1 MGDGVS
7 GRLIL
12 LASWVMRRMR
22 YFKTRVMEGGEWI
35 GTGVSASGGVWRRT
49 LGGERGKKSHSFSC
63 VLCVFFSFRRCPTVP
78 VWVPSFGVTFFFLLF
93 SFPPPF
99 NVVLYN
105 HCDLSRDLQSLRFCN
120 RCKSQSLCFYNVFCG
135 SPSFVIYTSL

>member
-78 VWVPSFGVTFFFLLF
+78 VWVPSFGVTFFF
-93 SFPPPF
+93 SFAGK
-99 NVVLYN
+99 L
-105 HCDLSRDLQSLRFCN
+105 DLQLSLNLC
-120 RCKSQSLCFYNVFCG
+120 SLASVPPVTLRASCV
-135 SPSFVIYTSL
+135 